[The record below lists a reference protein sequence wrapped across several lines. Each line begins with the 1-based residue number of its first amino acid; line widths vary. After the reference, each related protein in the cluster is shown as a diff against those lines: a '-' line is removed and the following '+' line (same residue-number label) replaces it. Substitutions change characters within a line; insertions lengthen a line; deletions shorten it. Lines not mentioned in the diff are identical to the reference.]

1 MPPVS
6 GDKGMNTNNPN
17 RFRLLEGRVLRGF
30 LGLFFATTA
39 LGQAPSPSPTPAPI
53 PGATVG
59 TPAPV
64 STPGGS
70 APVPVPS
77 PAPLGTNTPPPALGS
92 VKPVVPTGGP
102 YSDMVEKLL
111 ISRKEYQR
119 NLETL
124 RIYCLQT
131 NQTEKAKWAEDELIQ
146 YHRIAK
152 QPFIFDLDVPPVS
165 LGTQAIQNSP
175 EANEIY
181 RRALTYKDRGWGT
194 DYIDNQRRAEILLQ
208 QVLTSHPT
216 SNRISDT
223 AYQLGELYES
233 KAYKQH
239 NRAALYYDR
248 SVQWNPQQAE
258 ARMRA
263 AKLYEQYNIDRPR
276 AAVLFKEVTTHDT
289 DQRRVEEARHHL
301 EMLAKNR

>member
-1 MPPVS
+1 MRTKKPI
-6 GDKGMNTNNPN
+6 
-17 RFRLLEGRVLRGF
+17 RFRSFLARVLRG
-30 LGLFFATTA
+30 LVASLMVTSA
-39 LGQAPSPSPTPAPI
+39 LGQAPSPSPSP
-53 PGATVG
+53 

-64 STPGGS
+64 PMANPG
-70 APVPVPS
+70 A
-77 PAPLGTNTPPPALGS
+77 PAPAVGNTNAATIPPALGS
-92 VKPVVPTGGP
+92 PRPVVPMAGQNA
-102 YSDMVEKLL
+102 DLVEKLL

-124 RIYCLQT
+124 RIYYIQT

-152 QPFIFDLDVPPVS
+152 QPFIFDLDVPPAT
-165 LGTQAIQNSP
+165 LGAQATQNSA

-208 QVLTSHPT
+208 QVLTAHPT

-239 NRAALYYDR
+239 QRAALYYDR

-276 AAVLFKEVTTHDT
+276 AKELFKDVTTNDT
-289 DQRRVEEARHHL
+289 DQRRVEEAKQHL
-301 EMLAKNR
+301 DLLAKNR

>member
-1 MPPVS
+1 MR
-6 GDKGMNTNNPN
+6 TNNPI
-17 RFRLLEGRVLRGF
+17 RFRSF
-30 LGLFFATTA
+30 LARILHGLVASLMITSA
-39 LGQAPSPSPTPAPI
+39 LGQAPSPSPSP
-53 PGATVG
+53 

-64 STPGGS
+64 PMANPG
-70 APVPVPS
+70 A
-77 PAPLGTNTPPPALGS
+77 PAPAVGNTNAATIPPALGS
-92 VKPVVPTGGP
+92 PRPVVPMAGQNA
-102 YSDMVEKLL
+102 DLVEKLL

-124 RIYCLQT
+124 RIYYIQT

-152 QPFIFDLDVPPVS
+152 QPFIFDLDVPPAT
-165 LGTQAIQNSP
+165 LGAQATQNSA

-208 QVLTSHPT
+208 QVLTAHPT

-239 NRAALYYDR
+239 QRAALYYDR

-276 AAVLFKEVTTHDT
+276 AKELFKDVTTNDT
-289 DQRRVEEARHHL
+289 DQRRVEEAKQHL
-301 EMLAKNR
+301 DLLAKNR

>member
-1 MPPVS
+1 MRT
-6 GDKGMNTNNPN
+6 KKTI
-17 RFRLLEGRVLRGF
+17 RFRSFLARVLRG
-30 LGLFFATTA
+30 LVASLMVTSA
-39 LGQAPSPSPTPAPI
+39 LGQAPSPSPTPAPVPMAN
-53 PGATVG
+53 PGV
-59 TPAPV
+59 PAPAV
-64 STPGGS
+64 GNTNAVGNT
-70 APVPVPS
+70 S
-77 PAPLGTNTPPPALGS
+77 PATIPATIPPALGS
-92 VKPVVPTGGP
+92 PRPVVPMAGQNA
-102 YSDMVEKLL
+102 DLVEKLL

-124 RIYCLQT
+124 RIYYIQT

-152 QPFIFDLDVPPVS
+152 QPFIFDLDVPPAT
-165 LGTQAIQNSP
+165 LGAQATQNSA

-208 QVLTSHPT
+208 QVLTAHPT

-239 NRAALYYDR
+239 QRAALYYDR

-276 AAVLFKEVTTHDT
+276 AKELFKDVTTNDT
-289 DQRRVEEARHHL
+289 DQRRVEEAKQHL
-301 EMLAKNR
+301 DLLAKNR

>member
-1 MPPVS
+1 MR
-6 GDKGMNTNNPN
+6 TNNPI
-17 RFRLLEGRVLRGF
+17 RFRSFVARVLQ
-30 LGLFFATTA
+30 GLVASLMVTSA
-39 LGQAPSPSPTPAPI
+39 LGQAPSPSPTPAPVPVAI
-53 PGATVG
+53 PGA
-59 TPAPV
+59 
-64 STPGGS
+64 
-70 APVPVPS
+70 
-77 PAPLGTNTPPPALGS
+77 PAPLVGNTNPATIPPALGS
-92 VKPVVPTGGP
+92 PRPVVPMSGQNA
-102 YSDMVEKLL
+102 DLVEKLL

-124 RIYCLQT
+124 RIYYIQT

-152 QPFIFDLDVPPVS
+152 QPFIFDLDVPPAT
-165 LGTQAIQNSP
+165 LGALATQNSP

-208 QVLTSHPT
+208 QVLTAHPT

-233 KAYKQH
+233 KAYKQYQ
-239 NRAALYYDR
+239 RAALYYDR

-276 AAVLFKEVTTHDT
+276 ATELFKDVTTHDT
-289 DQRRVEEARHHL
+289 DQRRVEEAKHHL
-301 EMLAKNR
+301 DLLGKNR

>member
-1 MPPVS
+1 MR
-6 GDKGMNTNNPN
+6 TNNPI
-17 RFRLLEGRVLRGF
+17 RFRSF
-30 LGLFFATTA
+30 LARILHGLVASLMVTSA
-39 LGQAPSPSPTPAPI
+39 LGQAPSPSPSP
-53 PGATVG
+53 

-64 STPGGS
+64 PMANPG
-70 APVPVPS
+70 A
-77 PAPLGTNTPPPALGS
+77 PAPAVGNTNAATIPPALGS
-92 VKPVVPTGGP
+92 PRPVVPMAGQNA
-102 YSDMVEKLL
+102 DLVEKLL

-124 RIYCLQT
+124 RIYYIQT

-152 QPFIFDLDVPPVS
+152 QPFIFDLDVPPAT
-165 LGTQAIQNSP
+165 LGAQATQNSA

-208 QVLTSHPT
+208 QVLTAHPT

-239 NRAALYYDR
+239 QRAALYYDR

-276 AAVLFKEVTTHDT
+276 AKELFKDVTTNDT
-289 DQRRVEEARHHL
+289 DQRRVEEAKQHL
-301 EMLAKNR
+301 DLLAKNR

>member
-1 MPPVS
+1 MRT
-6 GDKGMNTNNPN
+6 KKTI
-17 RFRLLEGRVLRGF
+17 RFRSFLARVLRG
-30 LGLFFATTA
+30 LVASLMITSA
-39 LGQAPSPSPTPAPI
+39 LGQAPSPSPTPAPVPMAN
-53 PGATVG
+53 PGV
-59 TPAPV
+59 PAPAV
-64 STPGGS
+64 GNTNAVGNT
-70 APVPVPS
+70 S
-77 PAPLGTNTPPPALGS
+77 PATIPATIPPALGS
-92 VKPVVPTGGP
+92 PRPVVPMAGQNA
-102 YSDMVEKLL
+102 DLVEKLL

-124 RIYCLQT
+124 RIYYIQT

-152 QPFIFDLDVPPVS
+152 QPFIFDLDVPPAT
-165 LGTQAIQNSP
+165 LGAQATQNSA

-208 QVLTSHPT
+208 QVLTAHPT

-239 NRAALYYDR
+239 QRAALYYDR

-276 AAVLFKEVTTHDT
+276 AKELFKDVTTNDT
-289 DQRRVEEARHHL
+289 DQRRVEEAKQHL
-301 EMLAKNR
+301 DLLAKNR

>member
-1 MPPVS
+1 MR
-6 GDKGMNTNNPN
+6 TNNPI
-17 RFRLLEGRVLRGF
+17 RFRSFLARVLRG
-30 LGLFFATTA
+30 LVASLMVTSA
-39 LGQAPSPSPTPAPI
+39 LGQAPTPSPSPTPAPVPVAN
-53 PGATVG
+53 PGA
-59 TPAPV
+59 PAPAV
-64 STPGGS
+64 GNTNAVGNT
-70 APVPVPS
+70 S
-77 PAPLGTNTPPPALGS
+77 PATIPPALGS
-92 VKPVVPTGGP
+92 PRPVVPMSGQNA
-102 YSDMVEKLL
+102 DLVEKLL

-124 RIYCLQT
+124 RIYYIQT

-152 QPFIFDLDVPPVS
+152 QPFIFDLDVPPAT
-165 LGTQAIQNSP
+165 LGALATQNSP

-181 RRALTYKDRGWGT
+181 RRALTYKDRGWGM

-208 QVLTSHPT
+208 QVLTAHPT

-239 NRAALYYDR
+239 QRAALYYDR

-263 AKLYEQYNIDRPR
+263 AKLYEQYNIDRAR
-276 AAVLFKEVTTHDT
+276 AKELFKDVTTNDT
-289 DQRRVEEARHHL
+289 DQRRVEEAKQHL
-301 EMLAKNR
+301 DLLAKNR

>member
-1 MPPVS
+1 MR
-6 GDKGMNTNNPN
+6 TNNPI
-17 RFRLLEGRVLRGF
+17 RFRSF
-30 LGLFFATTA
+30 LARILHGLVASLMITSA
-39 LGQAPSPSPTPAPI
+39 LGQAPTPSPSPTPAPVPMAN
-53 PGATVG
+53 PGA
-59 TPAPV
+59 PAPAV
-64 STPGGS
+64 GN
-70 APVPVPS
+70 
-77 PAPLGTNTPPPALGS
+77 TNAATIPPALGS
-92 VKPVVPTGGP
+92 PRPVVPMAGQNA
-102 YSDMVEKLL
+102 DLVEKLL

-124 RIYCLQT
+124 RIYYIQT

-152 QPFIFDLDVPPVS
+152 QPFIFDLDVPPAT
-165 LGTQAIQNSP
+165 LGAQATQNSA

-208 QVLTSHPT
+208 QVLTAHPT

-239 NRAALYYDR
+239 QRAALYYDR

-276 AAVLFKEVTTHDT
+276 AKELFKDVTTNDT
-289 DQRRVEEARHHL
+289 DQRRVEEAKQHL
-301 EMLAKNR
+301 DLLAKNR

>member
-1 MPPVS
+1 MR
-6 GDKGMNTNNPN
+6 TNNPI
-17 RFRLLEGRVLRGF
+17 RFRSF
-30 LGLFFATTA
+30 LARILHGLVASLMITSA
-39 LGQAPSPSPTPAPI
+39 LGQAPTPSPSPTPAPVPMAN
-53 PGATVG
+53 PGA
-59 TPAPV
+59 PAPAV
-64 STPGGS
+64 GN
-70 APVPVPS
+70 
-77 PAPLGTNTPPPALGS
+77 TNSVGNTNAATIPPALGS
-92 VKPVVPTGGP
+92 PRPVVPMAGQNA
-102 YSDMVEKLL
+102 DLVEKLL

-124 RIYCLQT
+124 RIYYMQT

-152 QPFIFDLDVPPVS
+152 QPFIFDLDVPPAT
-165 LGTQAIQNSP
+165 LGAQATQNSA

-208 QVLTSHPT
+208 QVLTAHPT

-239 NRAALYYDR
+239 QRAALYYDR

-276 AAVLFKEVTTHDT
+276 AKELFKDVTTNDT
-289 DQRRVEEARHHL
+289 DQRRVEEAKQHL
-301 EMLAKNR
+301 DLLAKNR

>member
-1 MPPVS
+1 MR
-6 GDKGMNTNNPN
+6 TNNPI
-17 RFRLLEGRVLRGF
+17 RFRSFLARVLRG
-30 LGLFFATTA
+30 LVASLMVTSA
-39 LGQAPSPSPTPAPI
+39 LGQAPTPSPSPTPAPVPVAN
-53 PGATVG
+53 PGA
-59 TPAPV
+59 PAPAV
-64 STPGGS
+64 GNTNAVGNT
-70 APVPVPS
+70 S
-77 PAPLGTNTPPPALGS
+77 PATIPATIPPALGS
-92 VKPVVPTGGP
+92 PRPVVPMSGQNA
-102 YSDMVEKLL
+102 DLVEKLL

-124 RIYCLQT
+124 RIYYIQT

-152 QPFIFDLDVPPVS
+152 QPFIFDLDVPPAT
-165 LGTQAIQNSP
+165 LGALATQNSP

-181 RRALTYKDRGWGT
+181 RRALTYKDRGWGM

-208 QVLTSHPT
+208 QVLTAHPT

-239 NRAALYYDR
+239 QRAALYYDR

-263 AKLYEQYNIDRPR
+263 AKLYEQYNIDRAR
-276 AAVLFKEVTTHDT
+276 AKELFKDVTTNDT
-289 DQRRVEEARHHL
+289 DQRRVEEAKQHL
-301 EMLAKNR
+301 DLLAKNR

>member
-1 MPPVS
+1 MR
-6 GDKGMNTNNPN
+6 TNNPI
-17 RFRLLEGRVLRGF
+17 RFRSFLARVLRG
-30 LGLFFATTA
+30 LVASLMVTSA
-39 LGQAPSPSPTPAPI
+39 LGQAPSPSPTPAPVPMAN
-53 PGATVG
+53 PGV
-59 TPAPV
+59 PAPAV
-64 STPGGS
+64 GNTNAVGNT
-70 APVPVPS
+70 S
-77 PAPLGTNTPPPALGS
+77 PATIPPALGS
-92 VKPVVPTGGP
+92 PRPVVPMAGQNA
-102 YSDMVEKLL
+102 DLVEKLL

-124 RIYCLQT
+124 RIYYIQT

-152 QPFIFDLDVPPVS
+152 QPFIFDLDVPPAT
-165 LGTQAIQNSP
+165 LGAQATQNSA

-208 QVLTSHPT
+208 QVLTAHPT

-239 NRAALYYDR
+239 QRAALYYDR

-276 AAVLFKEVTTHDT
+276 AKELFKDVTTNDT
-289 DQRRVEEARHHL
+289 DQRRVEEAKQHL
-301 EMLAKNR
+301 DLLAKNR

>member
-1 MPPVS
+1 MR
-6 GDKGMNTNNPN
+6 TNNPI
-17 RFRLLEGRVLRGF
+17 RFRSF
-30 LGLFFATTA
+30 LARILHGLVASLMITSA
-39 LGQAPSPSPTPAPI
+39 LGQAPSPSPTPAPVPMEN
-53 PGATVG
+53 PGV
-59 TPAPV
+59 PAPAV
-64 STPGGS
+64 GNTNAVGNT
-70 APVPVPS
+70 S
-77 PAPLGTNTPPPALGS
+77 PATIPATIPPALGS
-92 VKPVVPTGGP
+92 PRPVVPMAGQNA
-102 YSDMVEKLL
+102 DLVEKLL

-124 RIYCLQT
+124 RIYYIQT

-152 QPFIFDLDVPPVS
+152 QPFIFDLDVPPAT
-165 LGTQAIQNSP
+165 LGAQATQNSA

-208 QVLTSHPT
+208 QVLTAHPT

-239 NRAALYYDR
+239 QRAALYYDR

-276 AAVLFKEVTTHDT
+276 AKELFKDVTTNDT
-289 DQRRVEEARHHL
+289 DQRRVEEAKQHL
-301 EMLAKNR
+301 DLLAKNR

>member
-1 MPPVS
+1 MR
-6 GDKGMNTNNPN
+6 TNNPI
-17 RFRLLEGRVLRGF
+17 RFRSF
-30 LGLFFATTA
+30 LARILHGLVASLMITSA
-39 LGQAPSPSPTPAPI
+39 LGQAPSPSPTPAPVPMAN
-53 PGATVG
+53 PGV
-59 TPAPV
+59 PAPAV
-64 STPGGS
+64 GNTNAVGNT
-70 APVPVPS
+70 S
-77 PAPLGTNTPPPALGS
+77 PATIPATIPPALGS
-92 VKPVVPTGGP
+92 PRPVVPMAGQNA
-102 YSDMVEKLL
+102 DLVEKLL

-124 RIYCLQT
+124 RIYYIQT

-152 QPFIFDLDVPPVS
+152 QPFIFDLDVPPAT
-165 LGTQAIQNSP
+165 LGAQATQNSA

-208 QVLTSHPT
+208 QVLTAYPT

-239 NRAALYYDR
+239 QRAALYYDR

-276 AAVLFKEVTTHDT
+276 AKELFKDVTTNDT
-289 DQRRVEEARHHL
+289 DQRRVEEAKQHL
-301 EMLAKNR
+301 DLLAKNR

>member
-1 MPPVS
+1 MR
-6 GDKGMNTNNPN
+6 TNNPI
-17 RFRLLEGRVLRGF
+17 RFRSFLARVLRG
-30 LGLFFATTA
+30 LVASLMVTSA
-39 LGQAPSPSPTPAPI
+39 LGQAPTPSPSPTPAPVPVAN
-53 PGATVG
+53 PGA
-59 TPAPV
+59 PAPAV
-64 STPGGS
+64 GNTNAVGNT
-70 APVPVPS
+70 S
-77 PAPLGTNTPPPALGS
+77 PATIPATIPPALGS
-92 VKPVVPTGGP
+92 PRPVVPMSGQNA
-102 YSDMVEKLL
+102 DLVEKLL

-124 RIYCLQT
+124 RIYYIQT

-152 QPFIFDLDVPPVS
+152 QPFIFDLDVPPAT
-165 LGTQAIQNSP
+165 LGAQATQNSA

-208 QVLTSHPT
+208 QVLTAHPT

-239 NRAALYYDR
+239 QRAALYYDR

-263 AKLYEQYNIDRPR
+263 AKLYEQYNIDRAR
-276 AAVLFKEVTTHDT
+276 AKELFKDVTTNDT
-289 DQRRVEEARHHL
+289 DQRRVEEAKQHL
-301 EMLAKNR
+301 DLLAKNR

>member
-1 MPPVS
+1 MRTKKPI
-6 GDKGMNTNNPN
+6 
-17 RFRLLEGRVLRGF
+17 RFRSFLARVLRG
-30 LGLFFATTA
+30 LVASLMVTSA
-39 LGQAPSPSPTPAPI
+39 LGQAPSPSPTPAPVPMAN
-53 PGATVG
+53 PGV
-59 TPAPV
+59 PAPAV
-64 STPGGS
+64 GNTNAVGNT
-70 APVPVPS
+70 S
-77 PAPLGTNTPPPALGS
+77 PATIPPALGS
-92 VKPVVPTGGP
+92 PRPVVPMAGQNA
-102 YSDMVEKLL
+102 DLVEKLL

-124 RIYCLQT
+124 RIYYIQT

-152 QPFIFDLDVPPVS
+152 QPFIFDLDVPPAT
-165 LGTQAIQNSP
+165 LGAQATQNSA

-208 QVLTSHPT
+208 QVLTAHPT

-239 NRAALYYDR
+239 QRAALYYDR

-276 AAVLFKEVTTHDT
+276 AKELFKDVTTNDT
-289 DQRRVEEARHHL
+289 DQRRVEEAKQHL
-301 EMLAKNR
+301 DLLAKNR

>member
-1 MPPVS
+1 MRT
-6 GDKGMNTNNPN
+6 KKTI
-17 RFRLLEGRVLRGF
+17 RFRSFLARVLRG
-30 LGLFFATTA
+30 LVASLMVTSA
-39 LGQAPSPSPTPAPI
+39 LGQAPSPSPSP
-53 PGATVG
+53 

-64 STPGGS
+64 PMANPG
-70 APVPVPS
+70 A
-77 PAPLGTNTPPPALGS
+77 PAPAVGNTNAATIPPALGS
-92 VKPVVPTGGP
+92 PRPVVPMAGQNA
-102 YSDMVEKLL
+102 DLVEKLL

-124 RIYCLQT
+124 RIYYIQT

-152 QPFIFDLDVPPVS
+152 QPFIFDLDVPPAT
-165 LGTQAIQNSP
+165 LGAQATQNSA

-208 QVLTSHPT
+208 QVLTAHPT

-239 NRAALYYDR
+239 QRAALYYDR

-276 AAVLFKEVTTHDT
+276 AKELFKDVTTNDT
-289 DQRRVEEARHHL
+289 DQRRVEEAKQHL
-301 EMLAKNR
+301 DLLAKNR

>member
-1 MPPVS
+1 MA
-6 GDKGMNTNNPN
+6 
-17 RFRLLEGRVLRGF
+17 
-30 LGLFFATTA
+30 ATI
-39 LGQAPSPSPTPAPI
+39 PATI
-53 PGATVG
+53 
-59 TPAPV
+59 
-64 STPGGS
+64 
-70 APVPVPS
+70 
-77 PAPLGTNTPPPALGS
+77 PPALGS
-92 VKPVVPTGGP
+92 PRPVVPMAGQNA
-102 YSDMVEKLL
+102 DLVEKLL

-124 RIYCLQT
+124 RIYYIQT

-152 QPFIFDLDVPPVS
+152 QPFIFDLDVPPAT
-165 LGTQAIQNSP
+165 LGAQATQNSA

-208 QVLTSHPT
+208 QVLTAHPT

-239 NRAALYYDR
+239 QRAALYYDR

-276 AAVLFKEVTTHDT
+276 AKELFKDVTTNDT
-289 DQRRVEEARHHL
+289 DQRRVEEAKQHL
-301 EMLAKNR
+301 DLLAKNR

>member
-1 MPPVS
+1 MR
-6 GDKGMNTNNPN
+6 TNNPI
-17 RFRLLEGRVLRGF
+17 RFRSF
-30 LGLFFATTA
+30 LARILHGLVASLMITSA
-39 LGQAPSPSPTPAPI
+39 LGQAPSPSPTPAPVPMAN
-53 PGATVG
+53 PGV
-59 TPAPV
+59 PAPAV
-64 STPGGS
+64 GNTNAVGNT
-70 APVPVPS
+70 S
-77 PAPLGTNTPPPALGS
+77 PATIPATIPPALGS
-92 VKPVVPTGGP
+92 PRPVVPMAGQNA
-102 YSDMVEKLL
+102 DLVEKLL

-124 RIYCLQT
+124 RIYYIQT

-152 QPFIFDLDVPPVS
+152 QPFIFDLDVPPAT
-165 LGTQAIQNSP
+165 LGAQATQNSA

-208 QVLTSHPT
+208 QVLTAHPT

-239 NRAALYYDR
+239 QRAALYYDR

-276 AAVLFKEVTTHDT
+276 AKELFKDVTTNDT
-289 DQRRVEEARHHL
+289 DQRRVEEAKQHL
-301 EMLAKNR
+301 DLLAKNR

>member
-1 MPPVS
+1 MR
-6 GDKGMNTNNPN
+6 TNNPN
-17 RFRLLEGRVLRGF
+17 RYRFFGAVVLQSF
-30 LGLFFATTA
+30 IASFMVTSA
-39 LGQAPSPSPTPAPI
+39 LGQAPSPSPTPAPVPAAI
-53 PGATVG
+53 PGGPVPAATPG
-59 TPAPV
+59 APAPV
-64 STPGGS
+64 SAPMNPNTTP
-70 APVPVPS
+70 AALNS
-77 PAPLGTNTPPPALGS
+77 PR
-92 VKPVVPTGGP
+92 PVVPMSGSYP
-102 YSDMVEKLL
+102 DMVEKLL
-111 ISRKEYQR
+111 VSRKEYQR

-124 RIYCLQT
+124 RIYLIQN

-152 QPFIFDLDVPPVS
+152 QPFIFDLDVPPPS
-165 LGTQAIQNSP
+165 LGAQATQNSA

-194 DYIDNQRRAEILLQ
+194 DYVDNQRRAEILLQ
-208 QVLTSHPT
+208 QVLTAHPT

-239 NRAALYYDR
+239 HRAALYYDR

-276 AAVLFKEVTTHDT
+276 ATDLFKEVTTHDT
-289 DQRRVEEARHHL
+289 DQRRVEEAKHHL

>member
-1 MPPVS
+1 MR
-6 GDKGMNTNNPN
+6 TNNPI
-17 RFRLLEGRVLRGF
+17 RFRSFLARVLRG
-30 LGLFFATTA
+30 LVASLMVTSA
-39 LGQAPSPSPTPAPI
+39 LGQAPTPSPTPAPVPVAN
-53 PGATVG
+53 PGA
-59 TPAPV
+59 PAPAV
-64 STPGGS
+64 GNTNSVGNT
-70 APVPVPS
+70 S
-77 PAPLGTNTPPPALGS
+77 PATIPATIPPALGS
-92 VKPVVPTGGP
+92 PRPVVPMSGQNA
-102 YSDMVEKLL
+102 DLVEKLL

-124 RIYCLQT
+124 RIYYIQT

-152 QPFIFDLDVPPVS
+152 QPFIFDLDVPPAT
-165 LGTQAIQNSP
+165 LGAQATQNSA

-208 QVLTSHPT
+208 QVLTAHPT

-239 NRAALYYDR
+239 QRAALYYDR

-263 AKLYEQYNIDRPR
+263 AKLYEQYNIDRAR
-276 AAVLFKEVTTHDT
+276 ATELFKDVTTNDT
-289 DQRRVEEARHHL
+289 DQRRVEEAKQHL
-301 EMLAKNR
+301 DLLAKNR